1 MIKSITKSV
10 LILCGCIILPLST
23 IPCTTQSFERKF
35 WGNVWV
41 SGVWVPWTA
50 EDQEDNLLHTI
61 RVAIN
66 RVLSILAFISLVL
79 CLYAWFQMMT
89 SGGDS
94 KKYSAWFSI
103 LKNAGIWLAIIWV
116 SWLIVSL
123 VFYIINWSIQLKWW

>member
-1 MIKSITKSV
+1 MIKKLAV
-10 LILCGCIILPLST
+10 ILCSLSIPLLL
-23 IPCTTQSFERKF
+23 IPTTTHAFERKF
-35 WGNVWV
+35 WWNVWV

-66 RVLSILAFISLVL
+66 RVLWMLAFISLVL

-123 VFYIINWSIQLKWW
+123 VFYVINWSIQLKWW

>member
-1 MIKSITKSV
+1 MIKKLT
-10 LILCGCIILPLST
+10 LILCGLSIPLLL
-23 IPCTTQSFERKF
+23 IPATTHAFERKF
-35 WGNVWV
+35 WWNVWV
-41 SGVWVPWTA
+41 SGVWVPWTT
-50 EDQEDNLLHTI
+50 ENQEDNLLHTI

-66 RVLSILAFISLVL
+66 RVLWMLAFISLVL

-123 VFYIINWSIQLKWW
+123 VFYVINWSIQLKWW

>member
-1 MIKSITKSV
+1 MIKKLT
-10 LILCGCIILPLST
+10 LILCGLSIPLLL
-23 IPCTTQSFERKF
+23 IPATTHAFERKF
-35 WGNVWV
+35 WWNVWV

-66 RVLSILAFISLVL
+66 RVLWMLAFISLVL

-123 VFYIINWSIQLKWW
+123 VFYVINWSIQLKWW